1 MVLLIYG
8 VRLPPLCQKPHINL
22 LGRVTDQ
29 VFSESEEW
37 DIDTV
42 SETIASEY
50 ERATNLSINKE
61 KQNLP
66 IEEKRTIDVK
76 EIREWLNF
84 IITIISV
91 VLGVTNSSATTINNY
106 NYTQQVNNYYIVGM
120 GYDAKELNTTKYR
133 IVNRES
139 IVRLKH
145 DCHSIVIEKLE
156 EGKVVRIIDK
166 YKKWRQIIW
175 ENEDGEECM
184 GWIQNYRLTEFKVPR
199 NKRCI
204 FDEIESIS
212 EGSIM
217 CGRYYIDSDMA
228 DEIEKVVHDIDQRIR
243 QEHFAGDIFPTNVAP
258 IIEKSEHGLK
268 LDVCKWGYPLS
279 QGKNLVINARAESV
293 MDKPSFRNGILYHR
307 ILIPASGFYEW
318 NRLKEKN
325 TFSRYDAPVLY
336 MAGFCDWFENERRFV
351 IMTTAANESMIKVHD
366 RMPLILEKGQLKDW
380 FDDRKMEQILHQVPV
395 QLKREAE
402 YEQQSLFL

>member
-91 VLGVTNSSATTINNY
+91 VLGVTNSS
-106 NYTQQVNNYYIVGM
+106 
-120 GYDAKELNTTKYR
+120 
-133 IVNRES
+133 
-139 IVRLKH
+139 RLKH

-199 NKRCI
+199 NK
-204 FDEIESIS
+204 
-212 EGSIM
+212 
-217 CGRYYIDSDMA
+217 
-228 DEIEKVVHDIDQRIR
+228 
-243 QEHFAGDIFPTNVAP
+243 
-258 IIEKSEHGLK
+258 
-268 LDVCKWGYPLS
+268 
-279 QGKNLVINARAESV
+279 
-293 MDKPSFRNGILYHR
+293 
-307 ILIPASGFYEW
+307 
-318 NRLKEKN
+318 
-325 TFSRYDAPVLY
+325 
-336 MAGFCDWFENERRFV
+336 
-351 IMTTAANESMIKVHD
+351 
-366 RMPLILEKGQLKDW
+366 
-380 FDDRKMEQILHQVPV
+380 
-395 QLKREAE
+395 
-402 YEQQSLFL
+402 

>member
-120 GYDAKELNTTKYR
+120 GYDA
-133 IVNRES
+133 V
-139 IVRLKH
+139 
-145 DCHSIVIEKLE
+145 DCQVKL
-156 EGKVVRIIDK
+156 
-166 YKKWRQIIW
+166 
-175 ENEDGEECM
+175 
-184 GWIQNYRLTEFKVPR
+184 T
-199 NKRCI
+199 
-204 FDEIESIS
+204 
-212 EGSIM
+212 
-217 CGRYYIDSDMA
+217 
-228 DEIEKVVHDIDQRIR
+228 
-243 QEHFAGDIFPTNVAP
+243 HFYV
-258 IIEKSEHGLK
+258 
-268 LDVCKWGYPLS
+268 
-279 QGKNLVINARAESV
+279 
-293 MDKPSFRNGILYHR
+293 
-307 ILIPASGFYEW
+307 
-318 NRLKEKN
+318 
-325 TFSRYDAPVLY
+325 
-336 MAGFCDWFENERRFV
+336 
-351 IMTTAANESMIKVHD
+351 
-366 RMPLILEKGQLKDW
+366 
-380 FDDRKMEQILHQVPV
+380 
-395 QLKREAE
+395 
-402 YEQQSLFL
+402 

>member
-1 MVLLIYG
+1 MNTLFVFFFAVNTLKDTSGFFNMLLLIYG

-133 IVNRES
+133 IY
-139 IVRLKH
+139 
-145 DCHSIVIEKLE
+145 CT
-156 EGKVVRIIDK
+156 
-166 YKKWRQIIW
+166 
-175 ENEDGEECM
+175 
-184 GWIQNYRLTEFKVPR
+184 TE
-199 NKRCI
+199 
-204 FDEIESIS
+204 
-212 EGSIM
+212 
-217 CGRYYIDSDMA
+217 A
-228 DEIEKVVHDIDQRIR
+228 
-243 QEHFAGDIFPTNVAP
+243 
-258 IIEKSEHGLK
+258 
-268 LDVCKWGYPLS
+268 
-279 QGKNLVINARAESV
+279 
-293 MDKPSFRNGILYHR
+293 
-307 ILIPASGFYEW
+307 
-318 NRLKEKN
+318 
-325 TFSRYDAPVLY
+325 
-336 MAGFCDWFENERRFV
+336 
-351 IMTTAANESMIKVHD
+351 
-366 RMPLILEKGQLKDW
+366 
-380 FDDRKMEQILHQVPV
+380 
-395 QLKREAE
+395 
-402 YEQQSLFL
+402 

>member
-120 GYDAKELNTTKYR
+120 GYDAKELNTTKLP
-133 IVNRES
+133 VNT
-139 IVRLKH
+139 I
-145 DCHSIVIEKLE
+145 
-156 EGKVVRIIDK
+156 
-166 YKKWRQIIW
+166 
-175 ENEDGEECM
+175 
-184 GWIQNYRLTEFKVPR
+184 LTGRTFSHNVKNLSHMSPLLH
-199 NKRCI
+199 
-204 FDEIESIS
+204 
-212 EGSIM
+212 M
-217 CGRYYIDSDMA
+217 RYYTRSD
-228 DEIEKVVHDIDQRIR
+228 
-243 QEHFAGDIFPTNVAP
+243 P
-258 IIEKSEHGLK
+258 
-268 LDVCKWGYPLS
+268 
-279 QGKNLVINARAESV
+279 
-293 MDKPSFRNGILYHR
+293 
-307 ILIPASGFYEW
+307 
-318 NRLKEKN
+318 
-325 TFSRYDAPVLY
+325 
-336 MAGFCDWFENERRFV
+336 
-351 IMTTAANESMIKVHD
+351 
-366 RMPLILEKGQLKDW
+366 
-380 FDDRKMEQILHQVPV
+380 
-395 QLKREAE
+395 
-402 YEQQSLFL
+402 

>member
-50 ERATNLSINKE
+50 ERATNLS
-61 KQNLP
+61 
-66 IEEKRTIDVK
+66 
-76 EIREWLNF
+76 
-84 IITIISV
+84 
-91 VLGVTNSSATTINNY
+91 INNY

-199 NKRCI
+199 NK
-204 FDEIESIS
+204 
-212 EGSIM
+212 
-217 CGRYYIDSDMA
+217 
-228 DEIEKVVHDIDQRIR
+228 
-243 QEHFAGDIFPTNVAP
+243 
-258 IIEKSEHGLK
+258 
-268 LDVCKWGYPLS
+268 
-279 QGKNLVINARAESV
+279 
-293 MDKPSFRNGILYHR
+293 
-307 ILIPASGFYEW
+307 
-318 NRLKEKN
+318 
-325 TFSRYDAPVLY
+325 
-336 MAGFCDWFENERRFV
+336 
-351 IMTTAANESMIKVHD
+351 
-366 RMPLILEKGQLKDW
+366 
-380 FDDRKMEQILHQVPV
+380 
-395 QLKREAE
+395 
-402 YEQQSLFL
+402 